1 MSPNP
6 QFHAD
11 SVKFTE
17 EILNRKLHFLQWQQ
31 LALFCETKKQLKSPQ
46 VFLQLQL
53 VMAKGETKN
62 TQITT
67 THQKLD
73 SCSF

>member
-1 MSPNP
+1 MQIRSNLLKKSLIEN
-6 QFHAD
+6 F
-11 SVKFTE
+11 
-17 EILNRKLHFLQWQQ
+17 IFLQWQH
-31 LALFCETKKQLKSPQ
+31 LALFCETKKHLKSPQ